1 MFYLFFFF
9 WGGFYFDTHFPI
21 NFPADAQSAAVDIL
35 GFLSFYCLAEILT
48 RSAQERF
55 VPETHFDELRADFLF
70 YFVKKK
76 KKKKKKNGC
85 CTEKPHS
92 RGVDEYE
99 KWLSCS
105 GGTGD
110 GGAR

>member
-1 MFYLFFFF
+1 MNTCIYFILFSFFL
-9 WGGFYFDTHFPI
+9 WGGEEGWYFGTHFPI
-21 NFPADAQSAAVDIL
+21 NFLADAQSAAVDIL

-76 KKKKKKNGC
+76 KKKKRKMAVALRSH
-85 CTEKPHS
+85 TAE
-92 RGVDEYE
+92 V
-99 KWLSCS
+99 
-105 GGTGD
+105 
-110 GGAR
+110 

>member
-1 MFYLFFFF
+1 MHLFYFIFIFFV
-9 WGGFYFDTHFPI
+9 GGEEGWYFDTHFPI

-76 KKKKKKNGC
+76 KKKKRKMAVALRSH
-85 CTEKPHS
+85 TAE
-92 RGVDEYE
+92 V
-99 KWLSCS
+99 
-105 GGTGD
+105 
-110 GGAR
+110 